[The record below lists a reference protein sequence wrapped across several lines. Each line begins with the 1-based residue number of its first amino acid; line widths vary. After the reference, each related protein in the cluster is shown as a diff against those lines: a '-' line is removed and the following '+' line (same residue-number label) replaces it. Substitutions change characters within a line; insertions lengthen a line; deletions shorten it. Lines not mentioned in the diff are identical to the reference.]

1 MSSKSG
7 ERPLV
12 RTVTARLTL
21 WYCAVFAVPVLAV
34 FVLVY
39 SILARDLNQRVN
51 QDLVDDLA
59 EFAELYRTRG
69 LAALQAE
76 FDREA
81 ASDGVEVISLVLF
94 GPDLEV
100 RAASDLSR
108 WQGADAL
115 RPDAARVPPSAPL
128 IRTIRV
134 PGKAAPARAAVQRL
148 EDGTFLLVART
159 LDNDRELLASYRRV
173 CAIGLVVMLVSG
185 GLTGWFL
192 ARRAMAG
199 VARVTRTAWRI
210 GASDLDRRVPV
221 GNEGEEIRALAEAF
235 NQMLGR
241 IRTLVE
247 ELREVSNNIAHD
259 LRSPLTRI
267 RGLAESALTHSQS
280 LAEYRRMAGAVIEEC
295 DHLVHLINTM
305 LEIAE
310 TDAGAARLARTSVDV
325 RTLVRA
331 AHDLFLPSAEE
342 VGVSF
347 TCVLPEHVSLE
358 VTGDRARLER
368 ALANLIDNAIKYT
381 PKGGAVEV
389 RAERSGE
396 WVHICVADTG
406 AGIPPEELPR
416 VFDRFRR
423 GDRSRTT
430 AGNGL
435 GLSLARAV
443 VRAHGGDITVVS
455 RLNRGSTFTLRLPA
469 PGSTAV

>member
-34 FVLVY
+34 FTLVY

-51 QDLVDDLA
+51 QDLADDLA
-59 EFAELYRTRG
+59 EFAELYRTQG
-69 LAALQAE
+69 LTALQAE

-100 RAASDLSR
+100 RAASDLSS
-108 WQGADAL
+108 WQGPDTL
-115 RPDAARVPPSAPL
+115 RPDAVRVPRNSPL
-128 IRTIRV
+128 IRTIRI
-134 PGKAAPARAAVQRL
+134 PGKTAPARVAVLRL
-148 EDGTFLLVART
+148 EDGTFLLAAKA
-159 LDNDRELLASYRRV
+159 LDSDRELLASYRRV

-192 ARRAMAG
+192 AKRAMAG
-199 VARVTRTAWRI
+199 VARVTRTAWQI
-210 GASDLDRRVPV
+210 GASDLGRRVPV
-221 GNEGEEIRALAEAF
+221 GNEGEEIRELAEAF
-235 NQMLGR
+235 NQMLER
-241 IRTLVE
+241 IRSLVA

-267 RGLAESALTHSQS
+267 RGLAEAALTHSES
-280 LAEYRRMAGAVIEEC
+280 LDEYRRMAGAVVEEC
-295 DHLVHLINTM
+295 DHLVNLINTM

-310 TDAGAARLARTSVDV
+310 TDAGATRLARTPVDI
-325 RTLVRA
+325 RA
-331 AHDLFLPSAEE
+331 LIEDAHDLFLASAEE
-342 VGVSF
+342 AGVQF
-347 TCVLPEHVSLE
+347 TCSVPEDASPA
-358 VTGDRARLER
+358 VTGDRGRLER

-381 PKGGAVEV
+381 PRGGTVEV

-396 WVHICVADTG
+396 WIHVSVADTG
-406 AGIPPEELPR
+406 AGIPPDELPR
-416 VFDRFRR
+416 VFDRFHR

-443 VRAHGGDITVVS
+443 VRAHGGEITVVS
-455 RLNRGSTFTLRLPA
+455 RVNQGSTFTLRLPA
-469 PGSTAV
+469 LCSPSE